1 MNHFF
6 TALPPAVAQMV
17 KKYQAAAAAF
27 MPPAPAAAPGAA
39 WIHSWLRFKSMEV
52 YVLSQ

>member
-1 MNHFF
+1 MIFITHETLLFP
-6 TALPPAVAQMV
+6 ALPPAVAHMV

-39 WIHSWLRFKSMEV
+39 
-52 YVLSQ
+52 